1 MYIINYIR
9 AQRLRWF
16 GHVHQMTNDRT
27 VKKLY
32 DWELVCIRLAGRPK
46 VGWEY
51 DIKDLIIFKI
61 NNFTKCIQGQ
71 LNGRK

>member
-1 MYIINYIR
+1 MYTVNYIK

-16 GHVHQMTNDRT
+16 GHVHQMTNDRM

-32 DWELVCIRLAGRPK
+32 EWKPICTRSAGRPK
-46 VGWEY
+46 VGWEN
-51 DIKDLIIFKI
+51 DIKDLSIIKI
-61 NNFTKCIQGQ
+61 NNWTICIQGG

>member
-1 MYIINYIR
+1 
-9 AQRLRWF
+9 
-16 GHVHQMTNDRT
+16 MTNDRT
-27 VKKLY
+27 FKKLY
-32 DWELVCIRLAGRPK
+32 DWELICIRLAGRPK

-61 NNFTKCIQGQ
+61 NNFTKCIQAQ